1 MLCLLVWA
9 FCAATIV
16 ESFWALGVHGWRFD
30 VLPLVAS
37 TVVWALLWR
46 PRVVVHSDHLEI
58 RNVLVTHVVPLTLIE
73 DVRLGAMLRIVLPPR
88 VDGGEPEV
96 ITAWNAPGVGKDRP
110 VERFAARGA
119 SRSPGATARSAPSWS
134 ERLVRDQRSSPS
146 AAVVEAWQNRS
157 GNAQSADGAAVRR
170 RLNIEVLGAV
180 GASML
185 LLLVEVVLSR

>member
-1 MLCLLVWA
+1 MCSSPMS
-9 FCAATIV
+9 C
-16 ESFWALGVHGWRFD
+16 RC
-30 VLPLVAS
+30 
-37 TVVWALLWR
+37 
-46 PRVVVHSDHLEI
+46 
-58 RNVLVTHVVPLTLIE
+58 
-73 DVRLGAMLRIVLPPR
+73 LGAMLRIVLPPR